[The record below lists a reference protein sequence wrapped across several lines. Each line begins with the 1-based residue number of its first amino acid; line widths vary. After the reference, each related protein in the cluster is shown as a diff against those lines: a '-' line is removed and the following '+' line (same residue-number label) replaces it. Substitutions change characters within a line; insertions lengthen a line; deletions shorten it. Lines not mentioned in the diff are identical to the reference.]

1 MKNYKNKKIRVAIYI
16 RVANKETVIEDSA
29 IERQKYLART
39 YLKGKKGIKSKD
51 YYIDNGFSGSKY
63 DRPAF
68 NKMMADIKDGKINL
82 VLFENLDRL
91 SRKMNIINKIDY
103 LKKKYGV
110 DFVSIDGSI
119 DTIDKMIQFNIIK
132 TISDIERKLNKK
144 MSLMGQK
151 HKERMK
157 KESTVT

>member
-1 MKNYKNKKIRVAIYI
+1 MKNYNNKKIRVGIYI
-16 RVANKETVIEDSA
+16 RVANKETVMEDSA
-29 IERQKYLART
+29 IERQKYLARA
-39 YLKGKKGIKSKD
+39 YLKGKKEIKSKD
-51 YYIDNGFSGSKY
+51 YYIDNGFSGSRY

-68 NKMMADIKDGKINL
+68 NKMMTDIKARKINL
-82 VLFENLDRL
+82 VLFESLDRL

-132 TISDIERKLNKK
+132 TISDSERKLNKK